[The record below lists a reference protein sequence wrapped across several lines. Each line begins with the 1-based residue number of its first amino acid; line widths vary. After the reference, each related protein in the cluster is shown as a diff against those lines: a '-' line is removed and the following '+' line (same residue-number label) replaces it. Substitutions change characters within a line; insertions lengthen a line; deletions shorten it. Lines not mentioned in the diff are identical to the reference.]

1 MTFEDLNLCNAL
13 LSALNDAG
21 YTNPTTIQHRVF
33 AVVMSGRDVCGI
45 AQTGT
50 GKTFAYLLPCLNQW
64 KFNKEKKAQ
73 IVIIVPTRELVV
85 QVVNA
90 AKELTTYMSVTVVGV
105 YGGANI
111 NTQAAEVL
119 KGVDVLVATPGRLF
133 DLLMNGAVKTK
144 SIKKVVID
152 EMDEMLNLG
161 FRTQIKNILDLLPAK
176 RQNLLFS
183 ATITEDVELLMD
195 TFFNEPTR
203 VEAAPT
209 GTPLENIEQIGYAIP
224 NFYTKV
230 NLLKLMLAQDQ
241 TMTKLLVFV
250 ATKKLADELYTQLE
264 TIYPETCGV
273 IHSNKE
279 QNHRFNTVKQF
290 HEGTYRFII
299 ATDIVARGIDI
310 SEVTHVINF
319 DVPEVPENYIH
330 RIGRT
335 GRADKK
341 GIAITFFTAKEKPLM
356 DTIQALM
363 KYEVPLLPLPENLEI
378 SEVLTED
385 EIPKVFMKTYLVKL
399 PKKEEVGP
407 AFHQKSAKNS
417 KVNVIVRKK
426 DRMMKKYGK
435 PKTRGQKP
443 TRKK

>member
-73 IVIIVPTRELVV
+73 IVIIVPTRELVA

-105 YGGANI
+105 YGGTNI
-111 NTQAAEVL
+111 NTQAAEVI

-264 TIYPETCGV
+264 TIYLETCGV

>member
-1 MTFEDLNLCNAL
+1 MTFEDLKLSNAL

-73 IVIIVPTRELVV
+73 IVIIVPTRELVA

-111 NTQAAEVL
+111 NTQAAEVI

-144 SIKKVVID
+144 NIKKVVID

-230 NLLKLMLAQDQ
+230 NLLKLMLAQDES
-241 TMTKLLVFV
+241 MTKLLVFV
-250 ATKKLADELYTQLE
+250 ATKKLADELYKELE
-264 TIYPETCGV
+264 AIYPETCGV

-341 GIAITFFTAKEKPLM
+341 GIAITFFTPKEKPLM

-385 EIPKVFMKTYLVKL
+385 EIPKVFMKTYLVKM

-407 AFHQKSAKNS
+407 AFHEKSAKNS

>member
-73 IVIIVPTRELVV
+73 IVIIVPTRELVA

-250 ATKKLADELYTQLE
+250 ATKKLADELYSQLE

-378 SEVLTED
+378 SKVLTED

>member
-1 MTFEDLNLCNAL
+1 MTFEDLNLNTAL

-21 YTNPTTIQHRVF
+21 YTNPTTIQHKVF
-33 AVVMSGRDVCGI
+33 PVAMSGRDVCGI

-50 GKTFAYLLPCLNQW
+50 GKTFAYLLPCLKQW
-64 KFNKEKKAQ
+64 KFSKEKYAQ
-73 IVIIVPTRELVV
+73 ILVIVPTRELVA
-85 QVVNA
+85 QVVEA
-90 AKELTTYMSVTVVGV
+90 VKELTTYMSVIPVGV
-105 YGGANI
+105 YGGTNI
-111 NTQAAEVL
+111 NTQAAEVM

-144 SIKKVVID
+144 NIKKVIID

-161 FRTQIKNILDLLPAK
+161 FRTQIKNILDILPK
-176 RQNLLFS
+176 QRQNLLFS
-183 ATITEDVELLMD
+183 ATITDEVEILMD
-195 TFFNEPTR
+195 AFFNEPVR

-209 GTPLENIEQIGYAIP
+209 GTPLENIEQVGYAIP

-230 NLLKLMLAQDQ
+230 NLLKLLLAQDESI
-241 TMTKLLVFV
+241 TKLLVFV

-290 HEGTYRFII
+290 HEGNYRFII

-341 GIAITFFTAKEKPLM
+341 GIAISFFTEKEKPLL
-356 DTIQALM
+356 DVIQALM
-363 KYEVPLLPLPENLEI
+363 KYKVPLTALPENLEI

-385 EIPKVFMKTYLVKL
+385 EIPKVYMKAYQVRA
-399 PKKEEVGP
+399 PKKEESGP
-407 AFHQKSAKNS
+407 AFHEKSAKNS
-417 KVNVIVRKK
+417 KVNFLTKKK
-426 DRMMKKYGK
+426 DRMMKKYGR
-435 PKTRGQKP
+435 PKTRGAKP
-443 TRKK
+443 PRKK

>member
-73 IVIIVPTRELVV
+73 IVIIVPTRELVA

-111 NTQAAEVL
+111 NTQAAEVI

-161 FRTQIKNILDLLPAK
+161 FRTQIKNILDLLPTK

-264 TIYPETCGV
+264 TIYLETCGV

-417 KVNVIVRKK
+417 KINVIVRKK

>member
-1 MTFEDLNLCNAL
+1 MTFEDLNLSNAL

-73 IVIIVPTRELVV
+73 IVIIVPTRELVA

-90 AKELTTYMSVTVVGV
+90 AKELTTYMSLTVVGV

-111 NTQAAEVL
+111 NTQAADVI

-144 SIKKVVID
+144 CIKKVVID

-161 FRTQIKNILDLLPAK
+161 FRTQIKNILDLLPTK

-363 KYEVPLLPLPENLEI
+363 KYELPLLPLPENLEI

-385 EIPKVFMKTYLVKL
+385 EIPKVFMKSYLVKM
-399 PKKEEVGP
+399 PKKDEVGP

>member
-73 IVIIVPTRELVV
+73 IVIIVPTRELVA

-241 TMTKLLVFV
+241 TMSKLLVFV

>member
-45 AQTGT
+45 AQPGT

-73 IVIIVPTRELVV
+73 IVIIVPTRELVA

-111 NTQAAEVL
+111 NTQAAEVI

-264 TIYPETCGV
+264 TIYLETCGV

-417 KVNVIVRKK
+417 KINVIVRKK

>member
-73 IVIIVPTRELVV
+73 IVIIVPTRELVA

-105 YGGANI
+105 YGGTNI
-111 NTQAAEVL
+111 NTQAAEVI

-133 DLLMNGAVKTK
+133 DLLMNGAVKTN
-144 SIKKVVID
+144 SIKKV

>member
-1 MTFEDLNLCNAL
+1 MTFEDLKLSNAL

-73 IVIIVPTRELVV
+73 IVIIVPTRELVA

-230 NLLKLMLAQDQ
+230 NLLKLMLAQDKS
-241 TMTKLLVFV
+241 MTKLLVFV
-250 ATKKLADELYTQLE
+250 ATKKLADELYKELE

-385 EIPKVFMKTYLVKL
+385 EIPKVFMKTYLVKM

-435 PKTRGQKP
+435 PKTKGQKP

>member
-73 IVIIVPTRELVV
+73 IVIIVPTRELVA

-161 FRTQIKNILDLLPAK
+161 FRTQIKNILDLLPTK

-264 TIYPETCGV
+264 TIYLETCGV

-399 PKKEEVGP
+399 PKKEGVGP

>member
-73 IVIIVPTRELVV
+73 IVIIVPTRELVA

-111 NTQAAEVL
+111 NTQAAEVI

-264 TIYPETCGV
+264 TIYLETCGV

-417 KVNVIVRKK
+417 KINVIKLWAGLNLNIV
-426 DRMMKKYGK
+426 MI
-435 PKTRGQKP
+435 
-443 TRKK
+443 